1 MGERKCASLTLR
13 CMCDVD
19 AHLTRESCDLCASK
33 LEKSKKRKYRDA
45 RNAGRRLAQWNH
57 ELNIGT
63 KSTSQILTDLLNH
76 SS

>member
-1 MGERKCASLTLR
+1 
-13 CMCDVD
+13 MCDVD

-33 LEKSKKRKYRDA
+33 LEKSKTRKYRDA

-63 KSTSQILTDLLNH
+63 KRTLQLEAKKAKANSEEKSFL
-76 SS
+76 